1 MLCWYCFLVC
11 KAQWVRS
18 TQLSDTSKRWWTIV
32 NNPVSNFSRQFS
44 EKAVLWWRK
53 GTGCYGIRLWLLG
66 CGKQRAL
73 GFRRMHACKQEALQ
87 GTAESLGSV
96 QDRGR
101 NLLKQVVVASMES
114 SRHRVFG
121 FPEST
126 SFSLVTDS
134 QPIRPA
140 YALLLSNHWERA
152 ELWNPEDF
160 GSILKVNTCSLK
172 TFHFGKHLS

>member
-11 KAQWVRS
+11 KAQWPEYS
-18 TQLSDTSKRWWTIV
+18 GSDTSKRWWTIV
-32 NNPVSNFSRQFS
+32 NNPVSSFSRQFS
-44 EKAVLWWRK
+44 AKAVLWRRK

-73 GFRRMHACKQEALQ
+73 CFWRMHCCKQEALQ

-101 NLLKQVVVASMES
+101 NLLKQVVVASMEL
-114 SRHRVFG
+114 SRHSILG

-126 SFSLVTDS
+126 SFSLVTDNPWDQFMDCCVFKPLKRS
-134 QPIRPA
+134 W
-140 YALLLSNHWERA
+140 ALKSRGFW
-152 ELWNPEDF
+152 
-160 GSILKVNTCSLK
+160 KQTK
-172 TFHFGKHLS
+172 GKHLLP